1 MFFSILL
8 LILIWLLPARGNMI
22 CKQREQSQLLKFI
35 ASLLVVIGHQASFY
49 NIHDEIFMRETA
61 LGALCLS
68 FFLFMSGYGLLCG
81 FLKKNKSLS
90 TEWLKKRMVKL
101 IVPALTAMLL
111 YVVAEWVVGKEVDW
125 RNLFIYWFVSDINLR
140 YGWYVTEIIVLYAA
154 FYIAYKFLI
163 VRNATLALCI
173 AISMTVGVMIV
184 MKSPVWYILG
194 LPCFVMGVLLAYYEI
209 KKSKLLI
216 SLSGGIRIKVLM
228 SIMVLIF
235 LCFKNFDIV
244 QQFVPFF
251 NKWRY
256 MYSSYFICNIIF
268 IVIISYILMRLPICR
283 VMDKRGGYFYEV
295 YLVQGATL
303 LVCREC
309 FSNDLLFVLIGLFVT
324 VLVAKGMSIVNG
336 RIVRRISC

>member
-1 MFFSILL
+1 MLTNYDFFPILL

-61 LGALCLS
+61 LGALCVS

-216 SLSGGIRIKVLM
+216 SLSGEIRIKVLM

-235 LCFKNFDIV
+235 CA
-244 QQFVPFF
+244 
-251 NKWRY
+251 
-256 MYSSYFICNIIF
+256 S
-268 IVIISYILMRLPICR
+268 
-283 VMDKRGGYFYEV
+283 
-295 YLVQGATL
+295 
-303 LVCREC
+303 
-309 FSNDLLFVLIGLFVT
+309 
-324 VLVAKGMSIVNG
+324 
-336 RIVRRISC
+336 RISI